1 MFSVIST
8 YTSLNRVSYLESIV
22 YKFEL
27 QEADVQLK
35 YFCKSFDCYS
45 KELERLVRVRRIN
58 VFINILYYIPSTLH
72 LDNILVKSH
81 EKHPLNWAF
90 SEIRF
95 VVQYCILYLAAAGT
109 VSPFTGWQKYNETP
123 HKRLITAP
131 LPCIVLATHTEIIKY
146 NMWYNINDTCTWIY
160 TNIYTCISTWMYTK
174 WCVHNYTYI
183 DTHKN
188 LCIHSTSH
196 YVHIHI
202 LCMNTCTNI
211 KYRKKCTYMNMR
223 QYTWIQQMKLYTL
236 YIIEQNYIYLKVM
249 YITYRI

>member
-8 YTSLNRVSYLESIV
+8 YTSLNRVSYLKSIV

-72 LDNILVKSH
+72 LDNILVKSW
-81 EKHPLNWAF
+81 KQPLNWAF

-146 NMWYNINDTCTWIY
+146 NMWYNINDRCTWIY
-160 TNIYTCISTWMYTK
+160 TNDYIYMYK
-174 WCVHNYTYI
+174 YMNVHKMMCTQ
-183 DTHKN
+183 
-188 LCIHSTSH
+188 L
-196 YVHIHI
+196 HIHRYTQTF
-202 LCMNTCTNI
+202 MCT
-211 KYRKKCTYMNMR
+211 
-223 QYTWIQQMKLYTL
+223 
-236 YIIEQNYIYLKVM
+236 
-249 YITYRI
+249 

>member
-1 MFSVIST
+1 M
-8 YTSLNRVSYLESIV
+8 
-22 YKFEL
+22 
-27 QEADVQLK
+27 
-35 YFCKSFDCYS
+35 
-45 KELERLVRVRRIN
+45 RRIN

-109 VSPFTGWQKYNETP
+109 VSPFTGRQKYNETP

-174 WCVHNYTYI
+174 WCVHNNTYI
-183 DTHKN
+183 DTHKH
-188 LCIHSTSH
+188 LCVHSTNH

-202 LCMNTCTNI
+202 IIMYEYMYKYKVQEEVYIHEHETIHMNTTNEI
-211 KYRKKCTYMNMR
+211 IYLIHY
-223 QYTWIQQMKLYTL
+223 WAEL
-236 YIIEQNYIYLKVM
+236 YILISHVYYL
-249 YITYRI
+249 